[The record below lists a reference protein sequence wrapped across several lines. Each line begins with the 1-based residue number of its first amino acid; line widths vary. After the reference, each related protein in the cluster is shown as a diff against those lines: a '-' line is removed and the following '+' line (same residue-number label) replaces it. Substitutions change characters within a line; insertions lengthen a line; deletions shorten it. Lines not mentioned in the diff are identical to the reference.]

1 MPKQGRGQGRGQ
13 KTRTGGGPG
22 RGGGGGR
29 NAGRSGE
36 GGGMGG
42 GGFCVC
48 PKCGQRIPHQAGTPC
63 LDERCTSCGV
73 AMVREGSPHHQEI
86 ESRRADREPAD

>member
-1 MPKQGRGQGRGQ
+1 MPKQGKGQGRGQGTQ
-13 KTRTGGGPG
+13 TGGGRG
-22 RGGGGGR
+22 RGGGRSG
-29 NAGRSGE
+29 GRSGD

-48 PKCGQRIPHQAGTPC
+48 PKCGQRVPHRAGTPC
-63 LDERCTSCGV
+63 LDERCPICSV

-86 ESRRADREPAD
+86 EYRRAEREPAR